1 MKTKRFW
8 IVSVVV
14 TLVLAGFVSL
24 FASASPDGLESVLL
38 TGCETT
44 DGEIT
49 GGACVLQAA
58 GGAFLSHG
66 HAPGDHPHFE
76 LGATLPGKPLVPYA
90 VAGQAVERLFLNSE
104 PELRKSAATPSTA
117 APPQSHHGPP
127 PPTRA
132 PPSV

>member
-1 MKTKRFW
+1 MKTQRFW
-8 IVSVVV
+8 IAGVVV

-58 GGAFLSHG
+58 GDHEIGGAFADYGMSFL
-66 HAPGDHPHFE
+66 DNE
-76 LGATLPGKPLVPYA
+76 ILGASLSGVLGVLLTLAIATGLFRLLARGKKREHA
-90 VAGQAVERLFLNSE
+90 
-104 PELRKSAATPSTA
+104 
-117 APPQSHHGPP
+117 
-127 PPTRA
+127 
-132 PPSV
+132 